1 MDGFRHEGTRE
12 LKELRKL
19 AAVCSLF
26 ATRVKTHPDAMTCL
40 KALKGVS
47 GCRFGYPAPLVP
59 IKVEIQD
66 LHEDLFGSD
75 SEDDYSEVD

>member
-1 MDGFRHEGTRE
+1 MDGFRREGTRE

-26 ATRVKTHPDAMTCL
+26 ATRVKTHPDAITCI
-40 KALKGVS
+40 KAVKGMAEVEI
-47 GCRFGYPAPLVP
+47 P